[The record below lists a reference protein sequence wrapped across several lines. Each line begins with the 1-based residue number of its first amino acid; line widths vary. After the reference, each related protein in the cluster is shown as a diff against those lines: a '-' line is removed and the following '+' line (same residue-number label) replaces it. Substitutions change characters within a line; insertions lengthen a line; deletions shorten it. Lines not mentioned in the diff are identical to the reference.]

1 MMHMA
6 TAGQPVTRGV
16 TSVAM
21 LCWTLA
27 CGGPSQTGPSDGGN
41 SNTTLTPVAQTAEW
55 PTSTAD
61 AESLDT
67 VRLTDAVNR
76 IRRGEYGRI
85 NSLLIA
91 RNEQLVVEEYFNG
104 WTAAVAHTQQS
115 VTKSVAS
122 LAAGLAIDRGSLR
135 LTDPVTAY
143 FPDYQP
149 IAAFDANKAVLT
161 VRDLLTMRT
170 GLDWTEQQ
178 YGGSPLERLNT
189 CSCDWIRFMLDWRM
203 REPPGARFEY
213 VSGGVILLGAV
224 VGRATGTRVDQWLDT
239 TLFAALG
246 VQAVRWE
253 RGLPDGLPHSGGG
266 LYLRP
271 RDMAKIGTLAATGGR
286 WQGRQVVSGE
296 WMRLSTQTLPDVVN
310 NFGGRPAT
318 YGYLWWGLP
327 GGVIAASGARGQWIL
342 AVPDRQLVIAS
353 TAENSNAQ
361 WAAPV
366 QILYDHVLPAARQ

>member
-1 MMHMA
+1 MKMA
-6 TAGQPVTRGV
+6 IAGQRVTRGV

-21 LCWTLA
+21 LCWALA
-27 CGGPSQTGPSDGGN
+27 CGSSSPTAPSGAGS
-41 SNTTLTPVAQTAEW
+41 SNTTLTPVAQSAEW
-55 PTSTAD
+55 PVSTVD
-61 AESLDT
+61 AEGLDT

-85 NSLLIA
+85 QSLLVA
-91 RNEQLVVEEYFNG
+91 RNDRLVVEEYFDG
-104 WTAAVAHTQQS
+104 WTAGAAHTQQS

-135 LTDPVTAY
+135 LTDPVTTY

-149 IAAFDANKAVLT
+149 IASVDANKEMLS

-178 YGGSPLERLNT
+178 YGGSPLERMNN

-224 VGRATGTRVDQWLDT
+224 VGRATGARVDQWLDD
-239 TLFAALG
+239 TLFAPLG
-246 VQAVRWE
+246 VQGVRWE
-253 RGLPDGLPHSGGG
+253 RGLPDGLPHTGGG

-286 WQGRQVVSGE
+286 WQGRPVISDE
-296 WMRLSTQTLPDVVN
+296 WMRLSTQTLPAVVN

-327 GGVIAASGARGQWIL
+327 GDVIAASGSRGQWIL
-342 AVPDRQLVIAS
+342 AVPNRQLVIVS
-353 TAENSNAQ
+353 TAENANAQ

-366 QILYDHVLPAARQ
+366 QILYDHILPAAR

>member
-1 MMHMA
+1 MKVA
-6 TAGQPVTRGV
+6 IAGQPVTRGV
-16 TSVAM
+16 TSVAL
-21 LCWTLA
+21 LCWALA
-27 CGGPSQTGPSDGGN
+27 CGRSSPTAPSDAG
-41 SNTTLTPVAQTAEW
+41 SQNTTLTPVAQTAEW
-55 PTSTAD
+55 PISTIE
-61 AESLDT
+61 AESLDP

-85 NSLLIA
+85 HSLLVA
-91 RNEQLVVEEYFNG
+91 RNDRLVVEEYFEG
-104 WTAAVAHTQQS
+104 WTAGAAHTQQS
-115 VTKSVAS
+115 VTKSVTS

-135 LTDPVTAY
+135 LTDSVTTF

-149 IAAFDANKAVLT
+149 IAAFDRNKEMLT

-178 YGGSPLERLNT
+178 YAGSPLERLNN

-224 VGRATGTRVDQWLDT
+224 VGRATGARVDQWLDA
-239 TLFAALG
+239 TLFAPLG
-246 VQAVRWE
+246 VQGVRWE
-253 RGLPDGLPHSGGG
+253 RGLPDALPHTGGG

-286 WQGRQVVSGE
+286 WQGQQVISEE
-296 WMRLSTQTLPDVVN
+296 WMRTSTETRPDVVN
-310 NFGGRPAT
+310 TFGGRPAT
-318 YGYLWWGLP
+318 YGHLWWGLP
-327 GGVIAASGARGQWIL
+327 DGVIAASGARGQWIL
-342 AVPDRQLVIAS
+342 AVPNRQLVIAS

-366 QILYDHVLPAARQ
+366 QILYDHILPTAR

>member
-1 MMHMA
+1 MKVA
-6 TAGQPVTRGV
+6 IAGQPVTKRV

-21 LCWTLA
+21 LCWVLA
-27 CGGPSQTGPSDGGN
+27 CGSSSPTAPSDAG
-41 SNTTLTPVAQTAEW
+41 SPNTTLTPLAQTAEW
-55 PTSTAD
+55 PISTLE

-85 NSLLIA
+85 HSLLVA
-91 RNEQLVVEEYFNG
+91 RNDRLVVEEYFNG
-104 WTAAVAHTQQS
+104 WTAGAAHTQQS

-135 LTDPVTAY
+135 LTDTVTTY

-149 IAAFDANKAVLT
+149 IAAFDANKEMLT

-178 YGGSPLERLNT
+178 YAGSPLERINN

-224 VGRATGTRVDQWLDT
+224 VGRATGARVDLWLDAN
-239 TLFAALG
+239 LFAPLG
-246 VQAVRWE
+246 VQGARWE
-253 RGLPDGLPHSGGG
+253 RGLPDGLPHTGGG

-286 WQGRQVVSGE
+286 WQGQQVVSE
-296 WMRLSTQTLPDVVN
+296 QWMRSSTQTLPDVVN

-327 GGVIAASGARGQWIL
+327 GGVIVASGSRGQWIL
-342 AVPDRQLVIAS
+342 AVPDRQLVVVS

-366 QILYDHVLPAARQ
+366 QILFDHILPAAR